1 MFRCVHV
8 RGRERVDQRVGHDPH
23 GAQLLVRERD
33 LSARITTPNGDTS
46 DCRPLRVL
54 FHLTGKLL
62 ISLNL
67 LLLLILVR
75 RLLDVVEGLE
85 RLLLGLLL
93 ML

>member
-1 MFRCVHV
+1 M
-8 RGRERVDQRVGHDPH
+8 
-23 GAQLLVRERD
+23 RERD
-33 LSARITTPNGDTS
+33 LCARISTPNWDSS
-46 DCRPLRVL
+46 DSRPLRVL
-54 FHLTGKLL
+54 FHLSGKLL

-85 RLLLGLLL
+85 RLLRGLLL